1 MNLKKK
7 SSRHDLNVNL
17 IMDRDHMFLYH
28 FLSHRLILVVSY
40 DASFFSINYSNFE
53 MGGALFPS

>member
-1 MNLKKK
+1 M
-7 SSRHDLNVNL
+7 NVNL